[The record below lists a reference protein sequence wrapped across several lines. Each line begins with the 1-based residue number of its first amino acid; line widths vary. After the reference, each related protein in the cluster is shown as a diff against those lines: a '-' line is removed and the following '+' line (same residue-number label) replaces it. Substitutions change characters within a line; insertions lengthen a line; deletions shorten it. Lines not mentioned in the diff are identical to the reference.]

1 MNDPEHLRE
10 LEELVQETF
19 TLWDEWRVGFSW
31 RHYYFNHTRR
41 VRALCLTLGRR
52 EGADLTKLAFA
63 ATLHDLTKRYDG
75 EILTDGQGQRVVDE
89 NGFWRN
95 ETLRPARR
103 NVVTDLY
110 DAHQLYGQMHHHSGA
125 FLAEILLQQRGFP
138 PDFCADVAAIIRA
151 HVQPQNHSPEQLAAL
166 YPTLECDLLHD
177 ADMIDANL
185 GYVALYRH
193 VQIVIHRLWEQ
204 TGGTDLLAYLDHVPR
219 WVHSKDAFLTRMRTR
234 AGREVAAAR
243 QQRNADLCPWIDQER
258 QDLERSRRYGV
269 LGVLD
274 CFIRGH
280 EDPNLTAHL
289 AHLQQV
295 WLPERERE
303 LAEAGLEREAE
314 WKYFQRAK
322 ELTTV
327 LAKEVAGEE

>member
-1 MNDPEHLRE
+1 MNDSEHLRE

-19 TLWDEWRVGFSW
+19 TLWDERRVGFSW
-31 RHYYFNHTRR
+31 RHYYFNHTLR

-52 EGADLTKLAFA
+52 EGADRTKLAFA

-110 DAHQLYGQMHHHSGA
+110 DTHQLHGQMHHQSGA

-151 HVQPQNHSPEQLAAL
+151 HVQPQTQTPEQLAAL
-166 YPTLECDLLHD
+166 SPTIECEILHD

-185 GYVALYRH
+185 GFVALYRH

-204 TGGTDLLAYLDHVPR
+204 TGETDLLAYLDHVPR
-219 WVHSKDAFLTRMRTR
+219 WVHSKDIFLTRMRTQ

-243 QQRNADLCPWIDQER
+243 QQRNVNLWAWLEGER
-258 QDLERSRRYGV
+258 PDAERSRRYGV

-274 CFIRGH
+274 TFIRGH

-289 AHLQQV
+289 AHLQEV

-303 LAEAGLEREAE
+303 LARAGPEREAE
-314 WKYFQRAK
+314 RKYFQRAK
-322 ELTTV
+322 EFAAV